1 MTRLPRGVG
10 DAPLVG
16 VETEQSGQQSN
27 RLVLDVLRERLK
39 SAGVCDVD
47 ADGTGSAASVVLGVR
62 TAASAPPS
70 AFKE

>member
-10 DAPLVG
+10 DAPLVD

-39 SAGVCDVD
+39 VRACLTWMRMKQGRLRES
-47 ADGTGSAASVVLGVR
+47 GSV
-62 TAASAPPS
+62 
-70 AFKE
+70 